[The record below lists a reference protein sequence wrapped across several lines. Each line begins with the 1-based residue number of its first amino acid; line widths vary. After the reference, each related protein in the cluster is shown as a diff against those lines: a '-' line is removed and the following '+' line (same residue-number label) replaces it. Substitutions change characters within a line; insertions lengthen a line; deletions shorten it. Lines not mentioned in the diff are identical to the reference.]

1 MLLKHNR
8 LAIIFLTLSIAACN
22 DSGDSSDSSSSE
34 NSTGFTLSGHI
45 LVANNTATDN
55 DVNDRQPLVTNNN
68 YRETAQKLPNPVILG
83 GYVNQPYQGPSGYF
97 QRTGDINDYYEVD
110 LRAGQI
116 IYLFVASE
124 DLGRNDVDLF
134 LLDSNGVVID
144 ASIGEQDVEGFKVTA
159 AGHYVIQVRAYR
171 GASNYVLSIG
181 QDITLTSNGMRL
193 SDQFRPGEVIVQLSP
208 DSHYQAQSIMN
219 SFGLQ
224 TQSPDTSRRMLF
236 HFDHNQSYQLAAPE
250 LKFASPELQA
260 KYETLMLIKQLR
272 QRADILEA
280 SPNYQWQSF
289 AQPNDKLYPHQW
301 NLKLMN
307 LPPAWDITVGDSA
320 VIVAILDSGALFN
333 HPDLKGNL
341 IAGYDFIQDLR
352 LAQDDDGI
360 DPNPAD
366 PGDGLPGGSSF
377 HGTHVAGTIAA
388 VTNNNQGIA
397 GIGWLTKVMPL
408 RVLGKNGFGS
418 DYDIEQAVRFAAGLP
433 NDSGTVP
440 PQPADII
447 NLSLGGPDVSLGFQ
461 QVMTQA
467 RQAGIIVVAA
477 AGNENTDLPS
487 YPAALDGVISVGA
500 IDINKQRASYS
511 NFGDYLDVVAPGG
524 DQTPD
529 VDGDGMPDG
538 ILSTVGHES
547 TATNSPQ
554 IRFTFDV
561 AMGTSMASPHVAG
574 VIALMKAVNPNLIPS
589 EFDNLLRSGK
599 ITDDLGSPGR
609 DNQFGYG
616 LLNAQKAVLAAI
628 ELNGGVA
635 PEPPPPFLVVNP
647 TSLNFGLDQS
657 QLILTLDNSGSGE
670 LQVENIFADSEGML
684 TIEGSGLGAYVVKL
698 NRANLATGTFSAT
711 ITVATN
717 ANIVKIPVIW
727 QVGDPNAA
735 GNAGLHYVLLIDPQ
749 TSATIQEITTSAT
762 QGIYSYQFDQVP
774 QGTYIIIAGTDF
786 NNDGLICDIGE
797 ACGAFFT
804 ASRPTSL
811 EVNTNRSEI
820 NFNTGFNVN
829 FFSSQLTSTPK
840 TALPIGFSRLRHTHQ
855 SILFSN
861 PNPLK

>member
-1 MLLKHNR
+1 MLFKHNR

-22 DSGDSSDSSSSE
+22 DSGDSSDFASKS
-34 NSTGFTLSGHI
+34 STGFTLSGHI
-45 LVANNTATDN
+45 LAANNIATDN
-55 DVNDRQPLVTNNN
+55 DVNDVNDKQPPVTNNN

-83 GYVNQPYQGPSGYF
+83 GYVNQPHQGPIGHSE
-97 QRTGDINDYYEVD
+97 QTGDIDDYYEVD
-110 LRAGQI
+110 LRSGQI

-134 LLDSNGVVID
+134 LLDSNGVVIN
-144 ASIGEQDVEGFKVTA
+144 ASTGDQNVEGFKVAA
-159 AGHYVIQVRAYR
+159 AGHYFIQVNAYR

-181 QDITLTSNGMRL
+181 QDIPLTSNGMRL

-208 DSHYQAQSIMN
+208 DNHYQAQSVMN
-219 SFGLQ
+219 SLELQ
-224 TQSPDTSRRMLF
+224 TPSSDTSRRMLF
-236 HFDHNQSYQLAAPE
+236 HCDHDQSYQLAAPE

-301 NLKLMN
+301 NLKMMN
-307 LPPAWDITVGDSA
+307 LPQAWDITVGDSA
-320 VIVAILDSGALFN
+320 VIVAVLDSGALLN

-341 IAGYDFIQDLR
+341 IAGYDFIQDLQI
-352 LAQDDDGI
+352 AQDGNGI

-366 PGDGLPGGSSF
+366 PGDQLPGGSSF
-377 HGTHVAGTIAA
+377 HGTHVAGIIAA

-408 RVLGKNGFGS
+408 RVLGKNGMGS

-440 PQPADII
+440 PKRADII
-447 NLSLGGPDVSLGFQ
+447 NLSLGGPGVSLGFQ

-467 RQAGIIVVAA
+467 RKAGVIIVAA

-500 IDINKQRASYS
+500 LDINKQRASYS

-538 ILSTVGHES
+538 ILSTLGHEIG
-547 TATNSPQ
+547 TATDNPQ
-554 IRFTFDV
+554 IQFTFDME
-561 AMGTSMASPHVAG
+561 MGTSMASPHVAG
-574 VIALMKAVNPNLIPS
+574 VIALMKAVNPNLTPL

-616 LLNAQKAVLAAI
+616 LLNAQPAVLAAI

-670 LQVENIFADSEGML
+670 LQVENISAESGGML
-684 TIEGSGLGAYVVKL
+684 TIEGSRLGEYVVKL

-717 ANIVKIPVIW
+717 ANVVKIPVIW
-727 QVGDPNAA
+727 QVGDPNAT
-735 GNAGLHYVLLIDPQ
+735 GNAGLHYVLLIDPK
-749 TSATIQEITTSAT
+749 TSETIEEITTSAT

-774 QGTYIIIAGTDF
+774 QGTYLIVAGTDF

-797 ACGAFFT
+797 ACGAFST
-804 ASRPTSL
+804 TSRPTSL
-811 EVNTNRSEI
+811 EVNANRSEI

-829 FFSSQLTSTPK
+829 FFSSQRTSTPK
-840 TALPIGFSRLRHTHQ
+840 TALPIGFSRLRHPHQ
-855 SILFSN
+855 RSTT
-861 PNPLK
+861 K

>member
-8 LAIIFLTLSIAACN
+8 LVIIFLLTFGIAACN
-22 DSGDSSDSSSSE
+22 DSNDSADSSSES
-34 NSTGFTLSGHI
+34 STGFTLSGHI

-55 DVNDRQPLVTNNN
+55 DVNDKQPLVTNNN

-83 GYVNQPYQGPSGYF
+83 GYVNQPFQGPSGYSR
-97 QRTGDINDYYEVD
+97 RTGDIDDYYEVD
-110 LRAGQI
+110 LRTGQI

-134 LLDSNGVVID
+134 LLDSNDVVIN
-144 ASIGEQDVEGFKVTA
+144 ASTSNQDVEGFKVA
-159 AGHYVIQVRAYR
+159 ATGHYFIQVRAYQ

-181 QDITLTSNGMRL
+181 QDIALTSNGMRL

-208 DSHYQAQSIMN
+208 NNLYQAQSVMN
-219 SFGLQ
+219 SLGLQ
-224 TQSPDTSRRMLF
+224 AQSLDTSRRMLF
-236 HFDHNQSYQLAAPE
+236 YVDHDQSYQLAAQE
-250 LKFASPELQA
+250 FKFASPELQA

-272 QRADILEA
+272 NRADILEA

-289 AQPNDKLYPHQW
+289 AQPNDELYPHQW
-301 NLKLMN
+301 NLKIMN
-307 LPPAWDITVGDSA
+307 LPSAWDITVGDPT
-320 VIVAILDSGALFN
+320 VIVAILDSGALLN

-341 IAGYDFIQDLR
+341 ISGYDFVRDSRISQDG
-352 LAQDDDGI
+352 DGI

-366 PGDGLPGGSSF
+366 PGDGLSGGSSF
-377 HGTHVAGTIAA
+377 HGSHVAGTIAA

-397 GIGWLTKVMPL
+397 GIGWLTKIMPL
-408 RVLGKNGFGS
+408 RVLGKNGIGS
-418 DYDIEQAVRFAAGLP
+418 DYDIEQAIRFAAGLP

-440 PQPADII
+440 PQPAQII

-467 RQAGIIVVAA
+467 RQAGIMIVASS
-477 AGNENTDLPS
+477 GNEDTDIPY
-487 YPAALDGVISVGA
+487 YPASLDGVISVGA

-538 ILSTVGHES
+538 ILSTVGHEIG
-547 TATNSPQ
+547 TATNNPQ

-561 AMGTSMASPHVAG
+561 SMGTSMASPHVAG
-574 VIALMKAVNPNLIPS
+574 VMALMKAVNPNLTPLD
-589 EFDNLLRSGK
+589 FDNLLRSGK

-616 LLNAQKAVLAAI
+616 LLNAQKAVSAAI
-628 ELNGGVA
+628 ELNGGVV

-657 QLILTLDNSGSGE
+657 QLILALDNSGSGE
-670 LQVENIFADSEGML
+670 LQIENIFADSAEGVL
-684 TIEGSGLGAYVVKL
+684 TIEGSGLGEYVVKL
-698 NRANLATGTFSAT
+698 NRTNLAMGTFST
-711 ITVATN
+711 RITVATN

-727 QVGDPNAA
+727 QVGDPNAT
-735 GNAGLHYVLLIDPQ
+735 GNAGFHYVLLIDPQ
-749 TSATIQEITTSAT
+749 TSETIQEITTSAI

-774 QGTYIIIAGTDF
+774 QGTYLIIAGTDF

-797 ACGAFFT
+797 ACGAFLT

-811 EVNTNRSEI
+811 EVNANRSEI

-829 FFSSQLTSTPK
+829 FFSSQLTSTSK
-840 TALPIGFSRLRHTHQ
+840 TALPIGFSRLRQTHQ
-855 SILFSN
+855 IN
-861 PNPLK
+861 NTK